1 MRRADGSIRSA
12 RALAAATP
20 LLLGLAGCRAAEE
33 PAKPA
38 AQVTI
43 AVAATGPAVEW
54 VELFGRVVP
63 PPDRDA
69 TIAPQVAGVLLA
81 VGVREGDAVKKGQ
94 VVARVDS
101 APLADA
107 LASAEAAARR
117 AEADAAFR
125 RRTAERTRG
134 LFDKGVASG
143 QEAESDEAA
152 AVGAEA
158 SVSEANSALAVA
170 RRRLAWAEL
179 RAPFDGVVL
188 KVLRRAG
195 DTVDGSPAT
204 PVVEIAAP
212 TPVQVAA
219 DATEGALRSIAPG
232 QRAEVSIHG
241 EVATQVEAPNQ
252 GEAPTQGGAATRKEV
267 ATALPAKVLRV
278 SRSVDPATGAG
289 EVRLDFA
296 EAAVPLVLGTS
307 VSIRVA
313 VREKSDA
320 LTVPAGAIR
329 RGPEGAAQ
337 VVVVEGTTARVR
349 AVTLG
354 IADHE
359 RAEILSGL
367 KAGEQV
373 VVDDPVGL
381 VDGMAVSVR
390 P

>member
-1 MRRADGSIRSA
+1 VKRVEGFQRSA
-12 RALAAATP
+12 RALAAVAI
-20 LLLGLAGCRAAEE
+20 LAAGLAGCRRAEKQAAS
-33 PAKPA
+33 A
-38 AQVTI
+38 APVTV
-43 AVAATGPAVEW
+43 AAAATGPAVEW

-81 VGVREGDAVKKGQ
+81 VGVREGDPVKKND

-101 APLADA
+101 APLVDA
-107 LASAEAAARR
+107 LASAAAAARR
-117 AEADAAFR
+117 ASADAAFR

-143 QEAESDEAA
+143 QEAEADEAA
-152 AVGAEA
+152 AVGADA
-158 SVSEANSALAVA
+158 SLSETTSALAVA
-170 RRRLAWAEL
+170 KRRLAWAEL

-204 PVVEIAAP
+204 PVVEIASP

-219 DATEGALRSIAPG
+219 DATSGALRSIAPG
-232 QRAEVSIHG
+232 QRAEVSIRG
-241 EVATQVEAPNQ
+241 EVASQ
-252 GEAPTQGGAATRKEV
+252 GEAATRGEA
-267 ATALPAKVLRV
+267 ATALPARVLRV
-278 SRSVDPATGAG
+278 SRSVDAATGAG

-296 EAAVPLVLGTS
+296 DAAVPLVLGTS

-320 LTVPAGAIR
+320 LTVPAAAIR
-329 RGPEGAAQ
+329 RGPDGAAQ

-349 AVTLG
+349 AVELG
-354 IADHE
+354 IAGRE

>member
-1 MRRADGSIRSA
+1 VKR
-12 RALAAATP
+12 AAAA
-20 LLLGLAGCRAAEE
+20 LLVLGLAGCRTAEKPVASAAL
-33 PAKPA
+33 
-38 AQVTI
+38 VT
-43 AVAATGPAVEW
+43 VAAAAAGPAVEW

-69 TIAPQVAGVLLA
+69 TIAPQVAGVLLV
-81 VGVREGDAVKKGQ
+81 VGVREGDAVKKGD

-107 LASAEAAARR
+107 LAAAEAAARR
-117 AEADAAFR
+117 ASADAAFR
-125 RRTAERTRG
+125 RHTAERTRG
-134 LFDKGVASG
+134 LFEKGVASG
-143 QEAESDEAA
+143 QEAEADEAA

-158 SVSEANSALAVA
+158 SLSETTSALAVA

-219 DATEGALRSIAPG
+219 DATAAALRSIVPG
-232 QRAEVSIHG
+232 QRAEVSAHG
-241 EVATQVEAPNQ
+241 QDARQ
-252 GEAPTQGGAATRKEV
+252 GEAATQGQA

-278 SRSVDPATGAG
+278 ARSVDAATGAG

-296 EAAVPLVLGTS
+296 DASVPLVLGTS

-320 LTVPAGAIR
+320 LTVPAAAIR
-329 RGPEGAAQ
+329 RGPDGAAQ

-349 AVTLG
+349 AVTVG

-359 RAEILSGL
+359 RVEILSGL
-367 KAGEQV
+367 KAGEPV